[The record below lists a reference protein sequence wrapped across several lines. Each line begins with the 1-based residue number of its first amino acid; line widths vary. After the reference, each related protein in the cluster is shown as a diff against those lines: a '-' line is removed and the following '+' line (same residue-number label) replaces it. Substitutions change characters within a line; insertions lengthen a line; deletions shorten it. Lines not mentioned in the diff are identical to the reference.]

1 VTAEGGAVREGTDQ
15 TVPPARARDELRREV
30 ADSRDVLARLRSS
43 GAAPV
48 QCRGARE
55 RLCDALEAYT
65 LLLTESHIPVPYSVR
80 DELWLLKHVPW

>member
-1 VTAEGGAVREGTDQ
+1 VTAEGVPVRQ
-15 TVPPARARDELRREV
+15 TSYQAVPPAKARDELRREV
-30 ADSRDVLARLRSS
+30 ADCRDVLARLRAT
-43 GAAPV
+43 GAPPV
-48 QCRGARE
+48 QCRHARA